1 MKDIRSERETPRLA
15 FKLMDLHRTFLART
29 QRPNSVI
36 LFFIRRVR
44 HTLANHYSYLDG
56 YGQWC
61 SNPDKDKAP
70 VAIR

>member
-1 MKDIRSERETPRLA
+1 MKDIRSEWEIQRPA
-15 FKLMDLHRTFLART
+15 FKLMDFRRLFLART
-29 QRPNSVI
+29 QPLNGVI
-36 LFFIRRVR
+36 LFFIRPVQ

-61 SNPDKDKAP
+61 SSPDSDKVP

>member
-1 MKDIRSERETPRLA
+1 MQDVRSEREIQRPA
-15 FKLMDLHRTFLART
+15 FKLMDFRRPFLART
-29 QRPNSVI
+29 QRLNSVI
-36 LFFIRRVR
+36 LFFIRRVQ

-61 SNPDKDKAP
+61 SNPDSDNVP